1 MFGKLREISG
11 LEEYEQ
17 WQYLQVRDYCERK
30 IKIDWINQI
39 IEVFLNAYK
48 RKKKNNL
55 SNISW
60 FNAK

>member
-30 IKIDWINQI
+30 IKID
-39 IEVFLNAYK
+39 
-48 RKKKNNL
+48 
-55 SNISW
+55 
-60 FNAK
+60 